1 MSHRILIVE
10 DDAALRATLAEQI
23 CLDGEFSAV
32 EADSAGSAEA
42 VLADGRCQFSAI
54 LLDVGLPDA
63 DGRNLCTKLRREGY
77 RMPIIMLTG
86 ADTEA
91 DVIRG
96 LDAGA
101 NDYIVKPFRL
111 PELLARLRA
120 QVRLFDSSE
129 HASLSIGSYV
139 FRPGAKLL
147 LEPAR
152 NRKVRLTD
160 KENSILR
167 FLYRLG
173 GKPAPRQTLL
183 HEVWG
188 YSSSADTHTV
198 ETHIYRLRQK
208 IEAIPSQPQLLLT
221 APGRCYKLNV
231 AAASGVAGEAALFQ
245 QI

>member
-1 MSHRILIVE
+1 MSTSHRILIVE
-10 DDAALRATLAEQI
+10 DDAGLRAILAEQI
-23 CLDGEFSAV
+23 CFEGEFSGA
-32 EADSAGSAEA
+32 EADCAASAEA
-42 VLADGRCQFSAI
+42 QLADGRSRFDAI

-63 DGRNLCTKLRREGY
+63 DGRDLCAKLRREGY
-77 RMPIIMLTG
+77 RMPVIMLTG
-86 ADTEA
+86 ADTEV

-96 LDAGA
+96 LDVGA
-101 NDYIVKPFRL
+101 NDYIIKPFRL

-120 QVRLFDSSE
+120 QVRLFNSSE
-129 HASLSIGSYV
+129 HATHCIGSYV

-147 LEPAR
+147 EEPAR

-160 KENSILR
+160 KENNILR

-173 GKPAPRQTLL
+173 GQAAARQTLL
-183 HEVWG
+183 QEVWG

-221 APGRCYKLNV
+221 APGRCYKLH
-231 AAASGVAGEAALFQ
+231 VAGAPA
-245 QI
+245 

>member
-1 MSHRILIVE
+1 MPTSHRILIVE
-10 DDAALRATLAEQI
+10 DDAALRTTLAEQI
-23 CLDGEFSAV
+23 CLEGEFSAA
-32 EADSAGSAEA
+32 EADCAASAEA
-42 VLADGRCQFSAI
+42 QLADGRYRFDAV

-63 DGRNLCTKLRREGY
+63 DGRDLCAKLRREGY
-77 RMPIIMLTG
+77 RLPIVMLTG
-86 ADTEA
+86 ADTEG

-101 NDYIVKPFRL
+101 NDYIIKPFRL

-129 HASLSIGSYV
+129 HATHCIGSYV
-139 FRPGAKLL
+139 FRPGVKLL
-147 LEPAR
+147 EEPAR

-173 GKPAPRQTLL
+173 GQAAARQTLL

-188 YSSSADTHTV
+188 YSSAADTHTV

-208 IEAIPSQPQLLLT
+208 IETVPSQPQLLLT

-231 AAASGVAGEAALFQ
+231 ASASA
-245 QI
+245 